1 MVKMTMISMKTDVH
15 LHSLEGTLAGEG
27 GTHSVAANPMGPDI
41 LIMVFGV
48 SGGNNDSST
57 VRHFSCGL

>member
-1 MVKMTMISMKTDVH
+1 MEEDLD
-15 LHSLEGTLAGEG
+15 LHFLLATLASEQGM
-27 GTHSVAANPMGPDI
+27 HFVAANPMGPDI

>member
-1 MVKMTMISMKTDVH
+1 MRKDVH
-15 LHSLEGTLAGEG
+15 LHSLVGTLAEEG
-27 GTHSVAANPMGPDI
+27 GKHSVAANPMGPDI